1 MNADINND
9 IRYATN
15 KITDNIKTETEK
27 IRQSALDM
35 GNDIKNTVESTAT
48 KGRQLVERVI
58 TNAEGVANDTRI
70 RATNKA
76 NEIQQQAIEMKDEAV
91 SKANE
96 MKDQAFLTA
105 NNLKDQAGV
114 ALGIQ
119 QEKQQT
125 LFSRLD
131 PRQYLKLPTLSKIT
145 GFFSPKNLF
154 CGNNTSNNTNNLGL
168 PQIGGNGKQ
177 AIVELLQ
184 YNLEKRSKILNIL
197 FEDAMKIAA
206 TKGNVSKNKEKSI
219 LKLIHEIDIIKNK
232 INSLNRGLPKVKRT
246 ISRKR
251 TKTARKSRKKKSNKS
266 KKRRRKHKKRT
277 RRRRK

>member
-9 IRYATN
+9 IRNATN
-15 KITDNIKTETEK
+15 KITDNIRTETGK
-27 IRQSALDM
+27 IGQSAVDM
-35 GNDIKNTVESTAT
+35 GNDIKNTVETTAT
-48 KGRQLVERVI
+48 KGRQLAERGLANVQ
-58 TNAEGVANDTRI
+58 GLANDVRI
-70 RATNKA
+70 RTTNKA
-76 NEIQQQAIEMKDEAV
+76 NEIQQQAIEMKDQAV

-96 MKDQAFLTA
+96 MKDEAFLTA
-105 NNLKDQAGV
+105 NNLKDQAEIAV
-114 ALGIQ
+114 GIQ
-119 QEKQQT
+119 QEKG

-131 PRQYLKLPTLSKIT
+131 PRQYLKLPTLSNIT

-168 PQIGGNGKQ
+168 PQMGGNGKQ
-177 AIVELLQ
+177 AIIELLQ

-206 TKGNVSKNKEKSI
+206 AKGNVSKNKEKHI

-232 INSLNRGLPKVKRT
+232 INNLNRGLPKVKR
-246 ISRKR
+246 IPRR
-251 TKTARKSRKKKSNKS
+251 KTARKSRKKKSNKS

-277 RRRRK
+277 RRKK